1 MKKFVPVYEGEL
13 RKHSIQVPRCI
24 SECSGIRIFGRRIKS
39 LVFSTEAIIEHG
51 IARVVVGMEDP
62 NPLVAG
68 KGIALLREAGIEVV
82 CGVEE
87 EALREQN
94 RVFLKYISTK
104 LPWVAYLLLGGEIPF
119 NH

>member
-1 MKKFVPVYEGEL
+1 M
-13 RKHSIQVPRCI
+13 
-24 SECSGIRIFGRRIKS
+24 
-39 LVFSTEAIIEHG
+39 
-51 IARVVVGMEDP
+51 VVGMEDP

-87 EALREQN
+87 EVLREQN

-104 LPWVAYLLLGGEIPF
+104 LPWVAMKTAMTLDGKIATRTGRFEMDHGSGSASLRA
-119 NH
+119 